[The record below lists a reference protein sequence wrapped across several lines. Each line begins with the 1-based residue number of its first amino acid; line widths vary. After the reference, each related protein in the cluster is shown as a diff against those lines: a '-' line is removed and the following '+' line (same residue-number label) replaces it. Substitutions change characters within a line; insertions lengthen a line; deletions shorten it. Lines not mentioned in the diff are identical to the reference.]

1 MVFARKFLIEN
12 KKNLEEYDYFE
23 KYVWVWHENY
33 IGDFWDQW
41 KPNFYGINC
50 KTCPSADGKICSGNG
65 IWDDGMTGTGECYCS
80 SPEFLSKNFWKKV
93 IVDAGHHQENEVKT
107 LGLTFLFFLMLAWII
122 LMHVYQKIS
131 WLHIIPESI
140 LAVIIGFC
148 FGLSIKSYLR
158 NENLIN
164 ILSFEPHAFF
174 LLLLP
179 PIMYEAGFS
188 LNKGNF
194 FSNII
199 PIGSYAIFGTI
210 ISSIVFS
217 IIIYLPGY
225 FYSLYPLTLSEW
237 LQFGSLISAV
247 DPVATLSIFKN
258 FGINKDIFFLVFGES
273 IMNDAVSIAL
283 NHSFAVYTQSEFTS
297 DQLSTML
304 FQFLFIF
311 FGSILFGALVG
322 LFVSLILKYLQFDND
337 QFIELSFFFFF
348 SYIPYI
354 FSEAIG
360 LSGILSILFT
370 GMVMG
375 HYAKYSLSP
384 ISRIT
389 VESVLKVI
397 SSIAEIFI
405 FAYLGISFP
414 LISVKTPP
422 TLVIIGS
429 VGLLASRAIAI
440 FLISMIWNY
449 FSKEKIK
456 FSHQIIVWFSGLR
469 GAVAFY
475 LAINTTSENQS
486 EILSSTLWLI
496 LISIVFLGL
505 ATPVLLKILDRWYEQ
520 ENIFLILNKTIYF
533 NVI

>member
-1 MVFARKFLIEN
+1 M
-12 KKNLEEYDYFE
+12 
-23 KYVWVWHENY
+23 
-33 IGDFWDQW
+33 
-41 KPNFYGINC
+41 
-50 KTCPSADGKICSGNG
+50 
-65 IWDDGMTGTGECYCS
+65 
-80 SPEFLSKNFWKKV
+80 
-93 IVDAGHHQENEVKT
+93 
-107 LGLTFLFFLMLAWII
+107 
-122 LMHVYQKIS
+122 
-131 WLHIIPESI
+131 
-140 LAVIIGFC
+140 
-148 FGLSIKSYLR
+148 SIKSYFK

-194 FSNII
+194 FSNIL
-199 PIGSYAIFGTI
+199 PISAYAIFGTI
-210 ISSIVFS
+210 ISTIVFS
-217 IIIYLPGY
+217 IIIYLPGTI
-225 FYSLYPLTLSEW
+225 YSLYPLSISEW

-247 DPVATLSIFKN
+247 DPVATLSIFRN

-283 NHSFAVYTQSEFTS
+283 NHSFAASSQQDMNS
-297 DQLSTML
+297 DQLSAML
-304 FQFLFIF
+304 LKFVVIF
-311 FGSILFGALVG
+311 FGSIIFGALVG

-370 GMVMG
+370 GIVMG

-414 LISVKTPP
+414 LISVRTPP
-422 TLVIIGS
+422 ALVIIGS
-429 VGLLASRAIAI
+429 AGLLISRAVAI
-440 FLISMIWNY
+440 FLMSMIWNLI
-449 FSKEKIK
+449 STEKIK

-486 EILSSTLWLI
+486 EIISSTLWLI
-496 LISIVFLGL
+496 LLSTGILGL
-505 ATPVLLKILDRWYEQ
+505 LTPVVLNILDRCYPHDRILESFDESEMAALAPSLSLDGQIKMDSSENDVVGSSFKRSITEGEVLVNKFSYFDIKYMRSILRKPLWQKYEKGFKDIIEYNNQ
-520 ENIFLILNKTIYF
+520 MVQYRKRKTDE
-533 NVI
+533 